1 MAAFFQRFIGSFALL
16 AMTVSLHA
24 QSLQQRADDWSSK
37 SRREAED
44 TVANKINA
52 VRASAN
58 LRPLKRATP
67 ALREVELV
75 CTAAVTGRK
84 EGDPIFSGLG
94 TYVTADLSAENEAI
108 KVVALGSEACRG
120 KPPSCSEGNPRR
132 LSYSD
137 RKWPRYSVIVERN
150 PSSTPENPVYTV
162 GVARRPSALQ
172 EFFAPLE
179 FDVPFKGMNKWKKE
193 VAPECRNRKD

>member
-1 MAAFFQRFIGSFALL
+1 MKKSFLRSVVAAVLTIS
-16 AMTVSLHA
+16 VYA
-24 QSLQQRADDWSSK
+24 QTTQQNGTDWSSK
-37 SRREAED
+37 SRQPAED
-44 TVANKINA
+44 TVANKIDA
-52 VRASAN
+52 IRVSAK
-58 LRPLKRATP
+58 LPPLKRVKP
-67 ALREVELV
+67 SVEELELI
-75 CTAAVTGRK
+75 CTAALTERK
-84 EGDPIFSGLG
+84 VGDPIFADLQ
-94 TYVTADLSAENEAI
+94 TYVTNDLTAETEPL

-132 LSYSD
+132 LFYSD

>member
-120 KPPSCSEGNPRR
+120 KPPSCSEGNHVAS
-132 LSYSD
+132 LTLTGSGQD
-137 RKWPRYSVIVERN
+137 I
-150 PSSTPENPVYTV
+150 PSSLSETQAALPKTPYTRSGLHV
-162 GVARRPSALQ
+162 GQVHSKSFSHLLSLMSPSRA
-172 EFFAPLE
+172 
-179 FDVPFKGMNKWKKE
+179 
-193 VAPECRNRKD
+193 